1 MLHIIEHSDWLKLV
15 TWLAT
20 SNQSALFQCCIA
32 SLHSLQLVK
41 SSMSNVKPNNYRQM
55 FPYTKQGE
63 HQSTVL
69 YEATVRPFK
78 NTYHCLL
85 TFSLSL
91 SLSLSS
97 WIELSFEVT
106 FCCLKNCQV
115 SLIQFKLTS
124 NFFQS
129 RDAENWVFF
138 LYFLLQITCNVLSQF
153 KINKLWLF
161 IFERGDGHCYKTTFL
176 D

>member
-1 MLHIIEHSDWLKLV
+1 MFDHKLTGANVINKFEHTIVMLHIIEHSDWLKLV

-41 SSMSNVKPNNYRQM
+41 SSMSNVKPNNYRHM

-91 SLSLSS
+91 SLSLKLN
-97 WIELSFEVT
+97 WT
-106 FCCLKNCQV
+106 FVWSDFLLPEKLPSKPHSIQAD
-115 SLIQFKLTS
+115 IQFLSKPRRRKLG
-124 NFFQS
+124 FFP
-129 RDAENWVFF
+129 
-138 LYFLLQITCNVLSQF
+138 LLFTANNV
-153 KINKLWLF
+153 
-161 IFERGDGHCYKTTFL
+161 
-176 D
+176 